1 MTITTISPTDAFI
14 LFVVMLALIEFGHR
28 LRSAAT
34 NKDQPPGSPAIE
46 SAIFALFGLLLAFTF
61 SGAMSRY
68 DAHRALITEESNDI
82 GTAYL
87 RLDLL
92 PADAQ
97 PTLRQQFRDYTTVR
111 AHRFDGL
118 PGTPEAI
125 EAASQTDHLQRAI
138 WKQAVTAA
146 ALPGAS
152 PDATKLL
159 LPALNNMIDI
169 TSTRKNAFNMHP
181 PAIVYLLLFALACG
195 CALIAGFGMI
205 GSRRSWL
212 HMIAF
217 AAVVSVTIYAILDI
231 EYPRR
236 GFVKLSDRDQVFLD
250 LRDSMK

>member
-1 MTITTISPTDAFI
+1 MAILSPIDALI
-14 LFVVMLALIEFGHR
+14 LFIAMLALIELGHR
-28 LRSAAT
+28 LRRTVTS
-34 NKDQPPGSPAIE
+34 KDDAPGSPAIE
-46 SAIFALFGLLLAFTF
+46 SAVFALFGLLLAFTF

-68 DAHRALITEESNDI
+68 DAHRALITEETNNI

-92 PADAQ
+92 PPAAQ
-97 PTLRQQFRDYTTVR
+97 PALRQEFRDYTIIR
-111 AHRFDGL
+111 AHRFDEL

-125 EAASQTDHLQRAI
+125 DAARQTDRLQNEI
-138 WKQAVTAA
+138 WNQSIAA
-146 ALPGAS
+146 AKLPDAS

-181 PAIVYLLLFALACG
+181 PTIVYLLLFALACG
-195 CALIAGFGMI
+195 CALIAGFGMT

-217 AAVVSVTIYAILDI
+217 AAIVSITIYAILDI

-236 GFVKLSDRDQVFLD
+236 GFVKLTDRDQVFLD